1 MTQALSLNGRWRF
14 TKLAESTL
22 DKRSIPLKK
31 PVSRFIEVPSNWYL
45 QGEEFAGEVLYEREF
60 KAPHLKKG
68 QAAFLRFKG
77 ADYFLKA
84 GLNGHLLGT
93 HEGYFQTF
101 DFAATSALRERNM
114 LKVWV
119 ESPKENREVWPHDKH
134 LIKGIFNHHD
144 ARPGSWDIE
153 HGQDHNTGGL
163 WNGVELVIVDHVFL
177 KRTQVDSVLLKNGEA
192 VVNLKLVLI
201 NVAESGTYDIEVD
214 FKGVGFPDRAKTKK
228 NVHLQRGQTEVH
240 LSQTFKKPRLWWTWD
255 QGEPN
260 LYHASISVHSSETG
274 RVVEKSGVRFGIR
287 QIQVTPEWKFLL
299 NGRQFFPR
307 ATNII
312 PSQWLSEYTAQK
324 IQRDVAMMKAAN
336 LNGVRVH
343 AHVNREEFYEACDEA
358 GLFVWQDFALQ
369 WSYEATDAFTRN
381 ACRQVK
387 DMVKLLY
394 NHPSIIVWCCHNE
407 PSHNREVLDPVL
419 ARAVKEED
427 DSRFVDTQSD
437 FRYHPYPGWYW
448 EDSTIKDA
456 FGAIGPDTTFFSEFG
471 AQALP
476 DMDSLKKTF
485 SKKELWPPDWKAWA
499 LHDFQ
504 YHQTFNVAK
513 VEMGKSLPEF
523 VNNSQKYQAYL
534 LKEYIQSFRLKKY
547 KPMNGY
553 FQFMFVDCW
562 PSITWSVVDYFRK
575 PKQGYFALQTV
586 SQPLLPVWRIQTTRY
601 NRGDVLNWGAS
612 FLTGLQMINDY
623 PNPLKGLKVEAR
635 VVNPRGKVLFRESR
649 TCDVPADS
657 VTQPFAAQERFNHT
671 KGFTIPEKGV
681 YGTYQVQ
688 LRVWDKKGKLMAH
701 NEQDFEVVPKKLK
714 P

>member
-14 TKLAESTL
+14 TQLAESTL
-22 DKRSIPLKK
+22 DKRSIPLKTPK
-31 PVSRFIEVPSNWYL
+31 TRFIEVPSNWYL
-45 QGEEFAGEVLYEREF
+45 QGEDFAGEALYEREF
-60 KAPHLKKG
+60 EVSHLKKG

-84 GLNGHLLGT
+84 ELNGHLLGN

-101 DFAATSALRERNM
+101 DFAATTALRDQNH

-119 ESPKENREVWPHDKH
+119 ESPKENRKVWPHDKH

-153 HGQDHNTGGL
+153 HGQDHNSGGL
-163 WNGVELVIVDHVFL
+163 WNGVELLIVDHVFL
-177 KRTQVDSVLLKNGEA
+177 KRQQVDSVLLKNGQA
-192 VVNLKLVLI
+192 VVNLKLVLV

-214 FKGVGFPDRAKTKK
+214 FKGEGFADKAKTKK
-228 NVHLQRGQTEVH
+228 NVYLQRGQTEVH
-240 LSQTFKKPRLWWTWD
+240 ISQTFKKPRLWWTWD
-255 QGEPN
+255 QGQPN
-260 LYHASISVHSSETG
+260 LYKASIFIRNSETG
-274 RVVEKSGVRFGIR
+274 HAVEKSELRFGIR

-312 PSQWLSEYTAQK
+312 PTQWLSEYTVDKAK
-324 IQRDVAMMKAAN
+324 RDVQMMKEAN

-343 AHVNREEFYEACDEA
+343 AHVNREEFYAACDEA

-369 WSYEATDAFTRN
+369 WSYEATDAFIRN

-407 PSHNREVLDPVL
+407 PSFNKDELDPVL

-476 DMDSLKKTF
+476 CVETLKKTF

-504 YHQTFNVAK
+504 YHQTFNVAQ
-513 VEMGKSLPEF
+513 VEMGKTLQEF
-523 VNNSQKYQAYL
+523 VTNSQEYQAWL

-575 PKQGYFALQTV
+575 PKEGYRALQTA
-586 SQPLLPVWRIQTTRY
+586 SQPLLPVWRIHTTRY
-601 NRGDVLNWGAS
+601 NRGDVLNWGSS
-612 FLTGLQMINDY
+612 FLTGLQVINDY
-623 PNPLKGLKVEAR
+623 PHAFQGLKVEAR
-635 VVNPRGKVLFRESR
+635 VVDPKGKVLFRETR
-649 TCDVPADS
+649 TCAVPADS

-671 KGFTIPEKGV
+671 KGFTIPDKGL
-681 YGTYQVQ
+681 YGAYQVQ
-688 LRVWDKKGKLMAH
+688 LRVWDKKGKLVAH